1 MPSDTFPGAISNSWD
16 LTGILQRGSAF
27 LNQASSCINQIYPF
41 CGLLSH
47 LLLIHLLLTLKNEMP
62 FFSHIIFW
70 ICGFIMIFLPLILI
84 FVGLHKGP
92 EIDVFNPPRLAI
104 IQHFFLYICFSYK
117 FIISLKVGM
126 YNLFFWFHYSAVPG
140 THMDI
145 SVECYWVG
153 QIELIEENGC
163 GWYTKSELRHN
174 IRENYISTSAKE
186 KGKPSDTWY

>member
-1 MPSDTFPGAISNSWD
+1 
-16 LTGILQRGSAF
+16 
-27 LNQASSCINQIYPF
+27 
-41 CGLLSH
+41 
-47 LLLIHLLLTLKNEMP
+47 
-62 FFSHIIFW
+62 
-70 ICGFIMIFLPLILI
+70 
-84 FVGLHKGP
+84 
-92 EIDVFNPPRLAI
+92 
-104 IQHFFLYICFSYK
+104 
-117 FIISLKVGM
+117 M

>member
-1 MPSDTFPGAISNSWD
+1 
-16 LTGILQRGSAF
+16 
-27 LNQASSCINQIYPF
+27 
-41 CGLLSH
+41 
-47 LLLIHLLLTLKNEMP
+47 
-62 FFSHIIFW
+62 
-70 ICGFIMIFLPLILI
+70 MIFLPLILI

-153 QIELIEENGC
+153 QIESIGENGC

-174 IRENYISTSAKE
+174 IRENYISTSAKGRE
-186 KGKPSDTWY
+186 NPQTPGIKRLEQRKKCKNKYIRIWWSCKVEMTCLSTVLHYFESRKDITFLFLDKIFCSGSCMIPS